1 MKLDL
6 GGRRAIVAGGSRG
19 IGFATALA
27 FAQAGVSVSICARN
41 AEGLENARLSLART
55 GATIHAM
62 PCDMSDPAAIETYV
76 SSAAEALG
84 GIDILVNNC
93 TGQSS
98 GNTEEDWAKVIAVDL
113 MGTVRATAAARIH
126 LEKSGDGRV
135 IKAGYTRANGNYVFI
150 QHGSRYVTRYLH
162 LNKRKV
168 KQGQKVVQSQVIGTV
183 GSTGAATGPHLHYE
197 FLMDGVHRDPRKIH
211 KQLPKAKTLAPS
223 EMTAFRQATNQSS
236 MQLAALRTDS
246 HLAMNNQGDAKS
258 RAN

>member
-135 IKAGYTRANGNYVFI
+135 INISSRTALGPSPHTQPYGAIKAGLMQLT
-150 QHGSRYVTRYLH
+150 T
-162 LNKRKV
+162 
-168 KQGQKVVQSQVIGTV
+168 SQAAELARGGIRVNCV
-183 GSTGAATGPHLHYE
+183 APGSTDIPGGWWEKCKARNPDLYSRTLESFPFGRFGLPEDIAGVILFLASPPGSWITGQTILV
-197 FLMDGVHRDPRKIH
+197 DGG
-211 KQLPKAKTLAPS
+211 QTL
-223 EMTAFRQATNQSS
+223 
-236 MQLAALRTDS
+236 
-246 HLAMNNQGDAKS
+246 GI
-258 RAN
+258 